1 MRKSEPYPY
10 YLVMGL
16 KDPNETVECVGPDS
30 PPPFRRDELILKQT
44 DPTELNETGRYA
56 LQIFAGFFE
65 RWSHGRDES
74 LRSRVQE
81 LTRIAP
87 KFKEFDHVAEPQT
100 NRRYAGDWTLPGSR
114 YYSLCPSEDGRDG
127 ETMERELLSYHEP
140 LTRGWIEIN
149 DLAEK
154 KLSDV
159 FGDQIKTIDEIR
171 HAYLIS
177 IPPVTK
183 SEYPGLREVGAPQ
196 DMLNIIM
203 PTKVERRSF
212 KRLIDLR
219 IPGVAAWFTRNL
231 DTSEVEFGQGKASIL
246 HERATGRLSRTPS
259 EPPGPDSSP
268 GRDRASSLAQF
279 WTDRCRR

>member
-1 MRKSEPYPY
+1 MEQRV
-10 YLVMGL
+10 L
-16 KDPNETVECVGPDS
+16 
-30 PPPFRRDELILKQT
+30 RD
-44 DPTELNETGRYA
+44 
-56 LQIFAGFFE
+56 
-65 RWSHGRDES
+65 
-74 LRSRVQE
+74 
-81 LTRIAP
+81 
-87 KFKEFDHVAEPQT
+87 
-100 NRRYAGDWTLPGSR
+100 
-114 YYSLCPSEDGRDG
+114 
-127 ETMERELLSYHEP
+127 HEP

-212 KRLIDLR
+212 KRIDR
-219 IPGVAAWFTRNL
+219 SADTRRRGVVHEEP
-231 DTSEVEFGQGKASIL
+231 DTSEVEFGQRKASIL

-259 EPPGPDSSP
+259 EPPGPDTLMFAVSSSRHKSALLARERFRMAATEQ
-268 GRDRASSLAQF
+268 GRRHDHQN
-279 WTDRCRR
+279 DG